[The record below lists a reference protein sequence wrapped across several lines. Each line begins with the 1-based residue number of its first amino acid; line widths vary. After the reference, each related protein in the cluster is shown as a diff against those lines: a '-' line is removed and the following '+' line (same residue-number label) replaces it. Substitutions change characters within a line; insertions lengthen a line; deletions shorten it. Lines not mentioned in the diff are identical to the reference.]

1 MLFILINNVY
11 IDTFYNH
18 NKILKFTFIIIN
30 MLLYYIVKIN
40 GIYDIIC
47 ALSILNF
54 TYFPKLRYLHLSM
67 IKKHNYQNNLFERFF
82 AYWIFTY
89 GVIRLYG
96 DDTLISYSYYLESI
110 FFLNE
115 YINNSSYTYKSFF
128 VITSSLF
135 LGYLCCLSI

>member
-1 MLFILINNVY
+1 MFISI
-11 IDTFYNH
+11 I
-18 NKILKFTFIIIN
+18 KILKFTFIMNN

-40 GIYDIIC
+40 GIYDVIC

-67 IKKHNYQNNLFERFF
+67 IKNHNNENYLFERFF

-96 DDTLISYSYYLESI
+96 DFTLISYSYYLESI

-128 VITSSLF
+128 VITSSLL